1 MKRLLSYMNE
11 MAAVVVDDLDVDFL
25 NRAQKVTSFN
35 LQTAD
40 LETLINKTSQELA
53 STLTQG
59 GERL

>member
-40 LETLINKTSQELA
+40 LESLKYKS
-53 STLTQG
+53 
-59 GERL
+59 